1 MLDRNAHGGYTDN
14 RGDCILHAVDTCDT
28 SISLEE
34 EKNAMKFTKMHGLS
48 NDYIYADGFTQ
59 TLPADPAEVSIRL
72 SKYHTGIGADGLIL
86 IEPTENADARMRIFN
101 ADGSEA
107 QICGN
112 GLRCVARYL
121 YDHNLCKKT
130 EMRILT
136 GAGLKIVRLNVED
149 ESVLSVTAD
158 MGAPVVS
165 KPAKLTAAGRTL
177 TFWPVSMGN
186 PHAVTFEESAKGAEF
201 YALGPAFEKHAFFPE
216 RANIEFTEAVDRT
229 HLHVRV
235 WERGSGE
242 TMACGSGA
250 CAVLVAAVSAGLC
263 ERKAQVVL
271 PGGALTIEWRETDGH
286 ILMTGPAT
294 TVFEGEISV

>member
-1 MLDRNAHGGYTDN
+1 MT
-14 RGDCILHAVDTCDT
+14 
-28 SISLEE
+28 
-34 EKNAMKFTKMHGLS
+34 FTKMQGLS

-59 TLPADPAEVSIRL
+59 ALPGDLAAASIKL
-72 SKYHTGIGADGLIL
+72 SKYHTGVGADGLIL
-86 IEPTENADARMRIFN
+86 IEPAENADARMRIFN

-112 GLRCVARYL
+112 GLRCAARYL
-121 YDHNLCKKT
+121 YDHNICRKT
-130 EMRILT
+130 EMRIAT
-136 GAGLKIVRLNVED
+136 GAGFKTVWLDVRGGAVA
-149 ESVLSVTAD
+149 SVTAD

-165 KPAKLTAAGRTL
+165 EPVRLTAAGRTL

-201 YALGPAFEKHAFFPE
+201 YTLGPAFEGHAFFPE
-216 RANIEFTEAVDRT
+216 RANIEFTEAVSRT
-229 HLHVRV
+229 QLHVRV

-250 CAVLVAAVSAGLC
+250 CAVLAAAVSAGLA
-263 ERKAQVVL
+263 ERRAQVAL

-286 ILMTGPAT
+286 ILMTGSAT
-294 TVFEGEISV
+294 PVFEGEVRV